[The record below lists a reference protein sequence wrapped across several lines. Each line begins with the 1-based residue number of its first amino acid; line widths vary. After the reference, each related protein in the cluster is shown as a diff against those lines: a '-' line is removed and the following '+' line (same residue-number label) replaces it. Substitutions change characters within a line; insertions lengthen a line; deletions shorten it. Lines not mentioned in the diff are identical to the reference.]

1 MALSSEVRMT
11 TRRTLLKLGC
21 VGAAALVNHPAT
33 AAEVCRNTDND
44 LRELKARIRNAR
56 LRPVSKLH
64 SLTEPIII
72 DRVEMLRRD
81 DQFLVRAV
89 CTEGVTGWALANPG
103 LMDSAFG
110 IFANRVAPFFSGKD
124 ARDLEMLL
132 DEVFITDSNYKW
144 QGLALWICVARA
156 ELAILDLIGKRTGQP
171 VHALLGGK
179 LRDFV
184 GLYHANGDRNHSAEW
199 VVEKLKESVAES
211 GARAVKFKLGA
222 RMHYTDASTARD
234 HVLIPMVRKHFG
246 DDMVIYADANS
257 SYDVQTALKIGR
269 VMEAYNYGFFEEP
282 VQFDYLQETKE
293 VADGVSIPIAGGE
306 QESSLWRFEWLIANR
321 ALQIV
326 QPDLI
331 YFGGLLRSLR
341 VAAMAREAGIDIV
354 PHISGSGLG
363 SLYMA
368 HFASVVSNTTEYQ
381 EYKGDPDK
389 VPYEVTGRGG
399 RFRAV
404 DGRLAVPMTPGFGIT
419 FDPDYLSGLEPVR
432 V

>member
-1 MALSSEVRMT
+1 MSSNRRSFLKSLSV
-11 TRRTLLKLGC
+11 LP
-21 VGAAALVNHPAT
+21 LVAT
-33 AAEVCRNTDND
+33 AKADSFASDDR
-44 LRELKARIRNAR
+44 RELQARIRNAR
-56 LRPVSKLH
+56 LRPVSELH

-81 DQFLVRAV
+81 DQFFVRAV

-103 LMDSAFG
+103 RMDAAFG
-110 IFANRVAPFFSGKD
+110 IFVNRVAPFFSGKD

-132 DEVFITDSNYKW
+132 DEVFIADSNYKW

-199 VVEKLKESVAES
+199 VLEKLKESVAES

-222 RMHYTDASTARD
+222 RMRYTDASTARD
-234 HVLIPMVRKHFG
+234 HTLIPMVRKHFG

-257 SYDVQTALKIGR
+257 SYDVETALKIGR
-269 VMEAYNYGFFEEP
+269 IMEAYDYGFFEEP
-282 VQFDYLQETKE
+282 VQFDYLQETRE

-354 PHISGSGLG
+354 PHISGKGLG

-368 HFASVVSNTTEYQ
+368 HFASVVPNTTEYQ
-381 EYKGDPDK
+381 EYKGDPDE
-389 VPYEVTGRGG
+389 VPYEVTGQGG

-404 DGRLAVPMTPGFGIT
+404 DGRLAVPTTPGFGIT

>member
-1 MALSSEVRMT
+1 MA

-21 VGAAALVNHPAT
+21 VGAAGLIHHSAS
-33 AAEVCRNTDND
+33 AAEDCRDSD
-44 LRELKARIRNAR
+44 DEFQELKTRVRAAR

-81 DQFLVRAV
+81 GQYLVRAV
-89 CTEGVTGWALANPG
+89 CTEGVTGWALANPSR
-103 LMDSAFG
+103 MDSAFG

-124 ARDLEMLL
+124 ARNLETLL
-132 DEVFITDSNYKW
+132 DEVFIAGSNYKW

-156 ELAILDLIGKRTGQP
+156 ELAILDLIGRRTGQP
-171 VHALLGGK
+171 AHALLGGK
-179 LRDFV
+179 LRDYV
-184 GLYHANGDRNHSAEW
+184 GLYHANGDRDHSAEW
-199 VVEKLKESVAES
+199 VLERLKESVAES

-234 HVLIPMVRKHFG
+234 HKLIPMVRKHFG

-257 SYDVQTALKIGR
+257 SYDVKTAIKIGR
-269 VMEAYNYGFFEEP
+269 VLEDYEYGFFEEP

-293 VADGVSIPIAGGE
+293 VADSISIPVAGGE

-321 ALQIV
+321 ALRIV

-331 YFGGLLRSLR
+331 YFGGLVRSLR
-341 VAAMAREAGIDIV
+341 VAARAREAGIDTV

-368 HFASVVSNTTEYQ
+368 HFASVVPNTTDYQ

-389 VPYEVTGRGG
+389 VPYEVTGIGG
-399 RFRAV
+399 RFKAV
-404 DGRLAVPMTPGFGIT
+404 DGRLEVPTTPGFGIT
-419 FDPDYLSGLEPVR
+419 FDPDFLSGLEPLPA
-432 V
+432 